1 MRKTKN
7 ILIISII
14 IAYTIL
20 PTTFAEDINTTTKD
34 GRAVILHD
42 NGTWE
47 FIKETP
53 EQREIEPIS
62 IEDFVKEHLPE
73 NPDINRYSNY
83 VQLTLMIKNN
93 TEKLIKAWRA
103 TLVVENPFGDILFR
117 IQLTDGTASIR
128 PRQIEKANFAWE
140 DNMFINDEPY
150 DQLLSYDKDNL
161 KIKLSE
167 IKVVH

>member
-1 MRKTKN
+1 MRKAKN

-14 IAYTIL
+14 IACTIL

-62 IEDFVKEHLPE
+62 IEDFDKIHLPE
-73 NPDINRYSNY
+73 NPDISRYVNS
-83 VQLTLMIKNN
+83 VRLTLMIKNN
-93 TEKLIKAWRA
+93 TDKLIKAWRA
-103 TLVVENPFGDILFR
+103 TLAVENPFGDILFR
-117 IQLTDGTASIR
+117 IQLTDGTANIK
-128 PRQIEKANFAWE
+128 PRQIEKANFDWE
-140 DNMFINDEPY
+140 DNMFITDEPY
-150 DQLLSYDKDNL
+150 DQLLSFDKGNL
-161 KIKLSE
+161 KLKLSE
-167 IKVVH
+167 IKIVH